1 MTNHKFFFLCGLP
14 RSGNTLF
21 ASIMNQNKNIS
32 VTGNSIVC
40 DMLYKINELKKNE
53 TFTLFN
59 NVKSFDNVLKNIMNN
74 YYDDWDSEYIID
86 RSPWGTPYNL
96 ELLKTLNNDIKII
109 VLVRDIKEIIAS
121 FIRYSYTNNNNYI
134 SKNCN
139 TIEERFHQ
147 IYIEISGWIYA
158 VNNLIQPDNRK
169 YINLVEYNDLV
180 KNPKEEIDKIYK
192 YLDIPVFKHKFN
204 NLEQVKNNGKYYNDM
219 ELGYGLHTIMTDG
232 VKKRD
237 YDMND
242 YLPKDL
248 SGYDLKPFWRT

>member
-1 MTNHKFFFLCGLP
+1 MNHKFFFLCGLP
-14 RSGNTLF
+14 RAGNTLF

-32 VTGNSIVC
+32 VTGNSILC
-40 DMLYKINELKKNE
+40 DMLYKINELKKTE

-86 RSPWGTPYNL
+86 RSSWGTPYNL
-96 ELLKTLNNDIKII
+96 ELLKTLNNDVKII

-121 FIRYSYTNNNNYI
+121 FMRYSYMNNNNYI
-134 SKNCN
+134 SKSAN
-139 TIEERFHQ
+139 TIEERFHL
-147 IYIEISGWIYA
+147 IYIEISAWIYA

-169 YINLVEYNDLV
+169 YIHLVEYNDLV
-180 KNPKEEIDKIYK
+180 ENTKEEIDKIYK
-192 YLDIPVFKHKFN
+192 YLDIPIFKHKFN
-204 NLEQVKNNGKYYNDM
+204 NLEQVKNNGIYYNDM

-242 YLPKDL
+242 YLPKDM
-248 SGYDLKPFWRT
+248 SGYDLTPFWRT